1 MSPITATLPLS
12 FERSARKG
20 PLAWASLLIGA
31 VFLYAAYT
39 VDPQKNC
46 DESGR
51 ECAPWLVPI
60 GGIMGWCVIAMAL
73 GQLWVNPRRGYRVD
87 AETGDLLWWKNRTSR
102 SEGDM
107 GRIHP
112 SCIASIRINRRQE
125 DESLSL
131 IGEDGERLAYF
142 DEELITWRCD
152 RWAEQFQRA
161 YPHVRIDILD

>member
-1 MSPITATLPLS
+1 MTTTLPLS

-60 GGIMGWCVIAMAL
+60 GGMMGWCVIAMAL
-73 GQLWVNPRRGYRVD
+73 GQLWTNPRRGYHID
-87 AETGDLLWWKNRTSR
+87 SQTGDLVWWKNRTAR

-112 SCIASIRINRRQE
+112 SRIARIRIIH
-125 DESLSL
+125 DDGMTLSL
-131 IGEDGERLAYF
+131 IGEDGERLAFF
-142 DEELITWRCD
+142 DEELVPWPCD
-152 RWAEQFQRA
+152 SWAEQLQSA
-161 YPHVRIDILD
+161 YPHITIDKQG